1 MTFQILTP
9 QPTEYS
15 LPEAERLALLP
26 PPKNSLKVKSVTKCR
41 NSMNKKR
48 KAKNNV

>member
-26 PPKNSLKVKSVTKCR
+26 PKIKGGKVRSLYQRRSLTNRLRKLKNYV
-41 NSMNKKR
+41 
-48 KAKNNV
+48 